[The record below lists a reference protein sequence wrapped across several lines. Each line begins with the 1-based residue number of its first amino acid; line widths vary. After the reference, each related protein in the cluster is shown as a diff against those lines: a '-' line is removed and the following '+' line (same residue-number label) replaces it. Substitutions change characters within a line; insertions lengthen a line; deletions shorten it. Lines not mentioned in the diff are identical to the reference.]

1 MAESVDAPDLKSV
14 EHYARGSSSLPTRIL
29 LNITLTGNHNIM
41 AQFRYTITRKHVFV
55 DSEPVLMY
63 YIESMPF
70 AFDVLEKEDKEN
82 KWILA
87 EAAMNQDYTLEDIFK
102 YSDYL
107 IAEECHPVLF
117 ELDLINP
124 EVMPDEHVS

>member
-14 EHYARGSSSLPTRIL
+14 GHYARGSSSLPTRIL

-41 AQFRYTITRKHVFV
+41 AQFRYTISRKHVFV
-55 DSEPVLMY
+55 DNVPVLMY
-63 YIESMPF
+63 YVESMPF
-70 AFDVLEKEDKEN
+70 AFDVLEDEQKND

-87 EAAMNQDYTLEDIFK
+87 EAALNEEYTMEDIFK

-117 ELDLINP
+117 DLDLVNP

>member
-1 MAESVDAPDLKSV
+1 MA
-14 EHYARGSSSLPTRIL
+14 
-29 LNITLTGNHNIM
+29 N
-41 AQFRYTITRKHVFV
+41 FRYTISKKHVFV
-55 DSEPVLMY
+55 DNEPVLMY
-63 YIESMPF
+63 YIENIPF

-87 EAAMNQDYTLEDIFK
+87 EAAMHQEYTLEQIFNF
-102 YSDYL
+102 SDYL

-124 EVMPDEHVS
+124 EVLPDEQVS

>member
-70 AFDVLEKEDKEN
+70 AFDVLEKEEKDN

-87 EAAMNQDYTLEDIFK
+87 EAAMNQDYTLEEIFK

-117 ELDLINP
+117 ELDLVNP